1 MISESLTIG
10 EIIDKLK
17 TQIFDFENPT
27 PIHQDYLQRENGI
40 KRTIDNCMMQMKDFA
55 ITPGLDKLTK
65 RQKLKTEKCIENLS
79 RYVKQ
84 LMDELNED
92 KIKIHCDN
100 LKTNK
105 EKPFSFNLNK
115 PFEPDLTFML
125 SNSFHIAISTEI
137 LWSRRVTVLQ
147 AIKISKGELDLDD
160 LGRHLPDLLDKIKTK
175 IIPSLKNS
183 QFYIPFTDSIKEAI
197 KCYDKKL
204 YRGCNLI
211 LMTTIEGMVRE
222 LANFLSIPHELGEDF
237 SEDKYMSL
245 NSLLRDVSWKK
256 DIEIDET
263 RLSLMLGK
271 EKTLQ
276 EYRDEFGLK
285 NKENIIIDLNTR
297 LDFLKG
303 RFKDDRDLI
312 LHGSYQE
319 YNKKWNLYLNFSAF
333 EETHEVCDYY
343 LKKYSS

>member
-1 MISESLTIG
+1 MISHSLTIG

-27 PIHQDYLQRENGI
+27 DIQNDYLERENGI
-40 KRTIDNCMMQMKDFA
+40 KRTIDRCMMQMKEFA

-65 RQKLKTEKCIENLS
+65 RQELKTEKCIENLS

-84 LMDELNED
+84 LMEELDED
-92 KIKIHCDN
+92 KIKIYCDN
-100 LKTNK
+100 LKSEK
-105 EKPFSFNLNK
+105 EKSFNISLNR

-125 SNSFHIAISTEI
+125 SNSFHIAIRTEI

-147 AIKISKGELDLDD
+147 AIQISKGELDLDD
-160 LGRHLPDLLDKIKTK
+160 LGKHLPDLLEKIKTK
-175 IIPSLKNS
+175 IIPNLKH
-183 QFYIPFTDSIKEAI
+183 QEFYLSFADSINEAI

-204 YRGCNLI
+204 FRGCNLI
-211 LMTTIEGMVRE
+211 LMTTIEGMVRQ
-222 LANFLSIPHELGEDF
+222 LANFLSIPHELGENF

-245 NSLLRDVSWKK
+245 NRLLRDVTWKK
-256 DIEIDET
+256 DITIDET

-271 EKTLQ
+271 DKTLK
-276 EYRDEFGLK
+276 EYRSEFGIDR
-285 NKENIIIDLNTR
+285 ENVLIDLDTR

-333 EETHEVCDYY
+333 EETYEVCEYY